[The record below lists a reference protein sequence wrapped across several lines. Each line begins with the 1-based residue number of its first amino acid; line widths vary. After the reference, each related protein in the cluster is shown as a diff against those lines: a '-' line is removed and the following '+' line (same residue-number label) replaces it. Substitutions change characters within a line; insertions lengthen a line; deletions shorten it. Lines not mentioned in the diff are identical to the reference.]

1 MINPSI
7 DELLEKVES
16 RYMLVTIIAKRAREI
31 VAGDDIMVDTEDKKP
46 LNIAIQE
53 FNEGR
58 LVYSKK

>member
-1 MINPSI
+1 MIEPSI

-16 RYMLVTIIAKRAREI
+16 RYMLVTIISKRAREI

-46 LNIAIQE
+46 INIAIQE

-58 LVYSKK
+58 IVYSKE